1 MPPTGSLNKIPH
13 CLLVERSLPEPAT
26 CTLPHCCGPWCR
38 PDPPGALLAPRFGCI
53 LRIFQQACP
62 DRNQFEVK
70 SMLSQ
75 YVATVVPSCL
85 PGVAQSTRTRCLQR
99 PAICSQLL
107 GVSAEPPVG
116 GRHARGHR
124 HCSRCLPLD
133 CRRGSSGCDCSESS
147 DAGQLAVGLLRGQH
161 APFPTAARQC
171 SPSTASSSA
180 HWCEWRGPMQQPQ
193 QRCGWRRLHVRR
205 PAGPD
210 PARVENGGEAW
221 HSSSNRIA
229 SADCQRRPRSIWAAA
244 LQGGHRDREQ
254 LLASSW
260 DNRSYGIRICT
271 ATYSPA
277 PAQPPHAHAP
287 AQTPAR
293 CGARGS
299 PATADLRLQHP
310 TRRARPPAH
319 RERSAQ
325 TPPQPAGGRPGTG

>member
-13 CLLVERSLPEPAT
+13 GLLVERSLPEPAT

-38 PDPPGALLAPRFGCI
+38 PDPPGALLAPRFGCN

-107 GVSAEPPVG
+107 GLSAEPPVG

-147 DAGQLAVGLLRGQH
+147 YADQLAVGLLRGSTCTVSNRRQAMQPKH
-161 APFPTAARQC
+161 CTQQQRSQVRMAR
-171 SPSTASSSA
+171 SSA
-180 HWCEWRGPMQQPQ
+180 
-193 QRCGWRRLHVRR
+193 
-205 PAGPD
+205 A
-210 PARVENGGEAW
+210 
-221 HSSSNRIA
+221 A
-229 SADCQRRPRSIWAAA
+229 SAAMRLATLACAPPSRPRSCKGGEWWGGVALLQQPNSKCGLPTEAAKH
-244 LQGGHRDREQ
+244 LG
-254 LLASSW
+254 SS
-260 DNRSYGIRICT
+260 
-271 ATYSPA
+271 
-277 PAQPPHAHAP
+277 
-287 AQTPAR
+287 
-293 CGARGS
+293 ARGRAQGPRAVVGKQLGQPLIRDPHLHS
-299 PATADLRLQHP
+299 DL
-310 TRRARPPAH
+310 
-319 RERSAQ
+319 
-325 TPPQPAGGRPGTG
+325 